1 MSALE
6 KRAGNLVFGCERGP
20 GDGPLWRTAAEN
32 SESTAVRPFTLANPG
47 KSYALRY
54 DTTQSDLFFL
64 FGQLSLKVEFL

>member
-6 KRAGNLVFGCERGP
+6 KRAGNRVLDVGMVQGMDPYGARRQ
-20 GDGPLWRTAAEN
+20 RTP
-32 SESTAVRPFTLANPG
+32 ESTAVRPFTLANPG
-47 KSYALRY
+47 KSEALRY